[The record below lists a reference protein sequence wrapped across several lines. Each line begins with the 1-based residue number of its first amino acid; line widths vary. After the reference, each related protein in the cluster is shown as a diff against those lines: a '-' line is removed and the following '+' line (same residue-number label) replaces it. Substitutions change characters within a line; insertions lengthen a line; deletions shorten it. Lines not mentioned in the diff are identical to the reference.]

1 MENIQLIIYLA
12 CAFGLIMTWG
22 VGANDL
28 ANIMSPTLGSKAI
41 TGRQAL
47 ILAVLFEFAGAMYGS
62 SGVSET
68 ISSKII
74 IGSAQLGSNDTYS
87 YGMLA
92 VLSAGTT
99 WMLLASYL
107 GLPVSITNTVI
118 GAIVGLGAVQF
129 GAKAINWQQVSMIA
143 LSWITSPAIAGI
155 IAYNLFTNV
164 QSVILG
170 TTDPNRNARKY
181 VPIYLFIV
189 GIILAFMTVLK
200 GLKHYNYELSPLLK
214 TLTVIAIGL
223 IVMAVGTLAIRRISV
238 APEILK
244 EDRFAYVEK
253 IFGILMGFTVCAM
266 IFAHGSN
273 DVAVAI
279 GPVLA
284 VIDIGLKN
292 GQLQPHPYTNWIT
305 LLGCSGV
312 ILGLLMY
319 GRKVIET
326 VGTSITALT
335 PSRAY
340 AATIAAATTVIV
352 STSTGIPVS
361 ATQTLVGAVFGV
373 GLARG
378 IGALN
383 LQVIRNIFMSWIITI
398 PVASLLAMLYFFAYR
413 TLFQGGL

>member
-1 MENIQLIIYLA
+1 MEHTLLIVYLA
-12 CAFGLIMTWG
+12 CAFGFIMTWG

-28 ANIMSPTLGSKAI
+28 ANIMSPTLGSKSI
-41 TGRQAL
+41 TPRQAI
-47 ILAVLFEFAGAMYGS
+47 ILAVIFEFAGAMYGS
-62 SGVSET
+62 NGVSET

-74 IGSAQLGSNDTYS
+74 MDAAQLGDSDIYI

-99 WMLLASYL
+99 WMLLASFL
-107 GLPVSITNTVI
+107 GLPVSITNTIIGSIVGF
-118 GAIVGLGAVQF
+118 GAIQL
-129 GAKAINWQQVSMIA
+129 GAKAINWPQVSMIA

-155 IAYNLFTNV
+155 IAYNLFNNV
-164 QSVILG
+164 QSVIFG
-170 TTDPNRNARKY
+170 TTDPNLRARRFI
-181 VPIYLFIV
+181 PIYLFLV
-189 GIILAFMTVLK
+189 GIILAFMAVLK
-200 GLKHYNYELSPLLK
+200 GLKHYNYDLNLLLK
-214 TLTVIAIGL
+214 SIIVIGVGLVVMAIGT
-223 IVMAVGTLAIRRISV
+223 VAIHRIKVDHEV
-238 APEILK
+238 ARS
-244 EDRFAYVEK
+244 DRFAYVEK
-253 IFGILMGFTVCAM
+253 LFSVLMAFTACAM

-284 VIDIGLKN
+284 VIQIGLKS
-292 GQLQPHPYTNWIT
+292 GHLQSHPYQNWIT
-305 LLGCSGV
+305 LMGCSGV

-340 AATIAAATTVIV
+340 AATIAAASTVIV
-352 STSTGIPVS
+352 STSIGIPVS

-398 PVASLLAMLYFFAYR
+398 PVASLLAIFYF
-413 TLFQGGL
+413 LFYKAIFS

>member
-1 MENIQLIIYLA
+1 MEYTLLIVYLA
-12 CAFGLIMTWG
+12 CAFGFIMSWG

-28 ANIMSPTLGSKAI
+28 ANIMSPTLGSKSI
-41 TGRQAL
+41 TPRQAV
-47 ILAVLFEFAGAMYGS
+47 ILAILFEFAGAMYGS
-62 SGVSET
+62 NGVSET

-74 IGSAQLGSNDTYS
+74 IGTAQLDNSNIYI

-107 GLPVSITNTVI
+107 GLPVSITNTII
-118 GAIVGLGAVQF
+118 GGMVGFGAAQLGAD
-129 GAKAINWQQVSMIA
+129 AINWKQVGVIA

-155 IAYNLFTNV
+155 IAYQLFNNV
-164 QSVILG
+164 QSVILR
-170 TTDPNRNARKY
+170 TTDPMRNARRY
-181 VPIYLFIV
+181 IPLYLFFV
-189 GIILAFMTVLK
+189 GIILGYMIILK
-200 GLKHYNYELSPLLK
+200 ALNHYGYHFNYLLK
-214 TLTVIAIGL
+214 ICIVIGTGF
-223 IVMAVGTLAIRRISV
+223 IVMGVGIIFVRKINTHSTHTQ
-238 APEILK
+238 E
-244 EDRFAYVEK
+244 ERFGYVEK
-253 IFGILMGFTVCAM
+253 LFSVIMAFTACSM

-279 GPVLA
+279 GPILA
-284 VIDIGLKN
+284 VIQIALKN
-292 GQLQPHPYTNWIT
+292 GYLQPHPFQNWIT
-305 LLGCSGV
+305 LMGCSGV

-326 VGTSITALT
+326 VGSSITALT

-340 AATIAAATTVIV
+340 AATIAAAFTVIL
-352 STSTGIPVS
+352 STSAGIPVS

-398 PVASLLAMLYFFAYR
+398 PVASLLAMLFFLLYKNI
-413 TLFQGGL
+413 F